1 MYFSVAIHLW
11 FTILTGFMRIF
22 WISLFY
28 LSNLCSPSHHSYIS
42 DARGKNSLNRLWQ
55 QEQTEFLSGMFYF
68 FIGVGVLKDKANI
81 SVSQVIIW
89 RVSST
94 LNLSNGFQPL
104 RWSISMLIKYLPLVD
119 TSFLVSI
126 KIIIKVEQCHML
138 CRAPFHV
145 SPKNC

>member
-28 LSNLCSPSHHSYIS
+28 LSNLCSPPTIVTSS
-42 DARGKNSLNRLWQ
+42 DTRGKNSLNRLWQ

-89 RVSST
+89 RVSTT
-94 LNLSNGFQPL
+94 LNLLNGFQPL

-126 KIIIKVEQCHML
+126 KIIIKVEQCHMP

>member
-1 MYFSVAIHLW
+1 MYFLVAIHLW
-11 FTILTGFMRIF
+11 FTILTGCMRIF

-28 LSNLCSPSHHSYIS
+28 LTFAPPPTIVTSS

-55 QEQTEFLSGMFYF
+55 QEQTEFLSGIFYF

-89 RVSST
+89 RVSTTS
-94 LNLSNGFQPL
+94 NLLNGFQPL

-126 KIIIKVEQCHML
+126 KIIIKVEQCHMP

>member
-11 FTILTGFMRIF
+11 FTYLPVSCAYFESRCFIYLTFAPPLTIVT
-22 WISLFY
+22 S
-28 LSNLCSPSHHSYIS
+28 S

-89 RVSST
+89 RVSTT
-94 LNLSNGFQPL
+94 LNLLNGFQPL
-104 RWSISMLIKYLPLVD
+104 RWSILMLIKYLPLVD